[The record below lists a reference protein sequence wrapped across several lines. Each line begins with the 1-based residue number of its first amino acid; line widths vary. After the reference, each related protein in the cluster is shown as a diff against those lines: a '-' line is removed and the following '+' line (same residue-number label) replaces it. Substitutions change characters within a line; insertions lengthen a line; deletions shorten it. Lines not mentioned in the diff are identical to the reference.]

1 MIKRWES
8 HRIPL
13 AEISLISLK
22 IAVLCRYDGGAD
34 IIGYHSCDSSAD
46 PSTNDH
52 TDYRPNY
59 CPTKTRKISTTDP
72 NDGDFD
78 TYISKINHQSLQNYQ
93 FLQNYP
99 QNRQKVLYTMHNFMY
114 IYTYMLLQITSANL
128 SCIS

>member
-13 AEISLISLK
+13 AKISLISLK

-34 IIGYHSCDSSAD
+34 IIGYDSCDSSAD

-72 NDGDFD
+72 NDGDFVD
-78 TYISKINHQSLQNYQ
+78 WTANSIADQVYAIEISTTDSK
-93 FLQNYP
+93 
-99 QNRQKVLYTMHNFMY
+99 
-114 IYTYMLLQITSANL
+114 
-128 SCIS
+128 